1 MQYIVANNFNL
12 KATLESGQ
20 FFRYFPAGNGYNI
33 VTRSSMFYVSQDK
46 DKLYFDGTSSDFV
59 SSFFGLNDD
68 YSILLKD
75 AKISKMMKQH
85 TGLKLM
91 KQDPWECLVA
101 FVCSQMSNIK
111 RITNNLNSISEY
123 FGKPVKLKTH
133 SLHTFPNP
141 GDINDSALLDKCKL
155 GYRAKYLLEI
165 NNKVTDK
172 WLAALKKKSYAD
184 AKAELMSLFG
194 IGDKVADCI
203 CLFSLGFGEAFPV
216 DVWIERVMKEQYPEL
231 KNAKHKQIREFAA
244 KKWGKMAGCAQ
255 QYLFHWRRNIYE

>member
-1 MQYIVANNFNL
+1 MQYIVADNFDL

-20 FFRYFPAGNGYNI
+20 FFRYFPFERGYNI
-33 VTRSSMFYVSQDK
+33 VTRSTVFYIAQDK
-46 DKLYFDGTSSDFV
+46 DKLYFDNISKDFV
-59 SSFFGLNDD
+59 FSFFGLNDD
-68 YSILLKD
+68 YRILLKD
-75 AKISKMMKQH
+75 KKISKMMKEH

-111 RITNNLNSISEY
+111 RITSNLNSISEH
-123 FGKPVKLKTH
+123 FGKPVKFKKH
-133 SLHTFPNP
+133 STYTFPNP
-141 GDINDSALLDKCKL
+141 GDINDASKLDKCKL
-155 GYRAKYLLEI
+155 GYRAKYLLEL

-172 WLAALKKKSYAD
+172 WLASLKKKSYYE
-184 AKAELMSLFG
+184 AKSELMTLFG

-244 KKWGKMAGCAQ
+244 QKWGKMAGYAQ
-255 QYLFHWRRNIYE
+255 QYLFHWRRNST